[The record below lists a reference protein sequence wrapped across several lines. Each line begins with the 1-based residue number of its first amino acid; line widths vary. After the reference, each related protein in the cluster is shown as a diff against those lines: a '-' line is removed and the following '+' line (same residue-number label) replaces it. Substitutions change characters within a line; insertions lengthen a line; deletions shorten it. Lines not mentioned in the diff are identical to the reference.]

1 MVSRLARICM
11 QGLFLYLLLSWITYP
26 FAETTSRGTLLILG
40 DSLSAAYGISPS
52 KGWVALLEE
61 RLKQQGYD
69 YTIINSSISGDTT
82 GNGLT
87 RLQTFLQGQQHPE
100 IIIIELGSNDGLRGL
115 SIPEIKK
122 NLTDMVVLA
131 KQFHSKV
138 LLLGFLMPPNYGTV
152 YRDQFEKIYQD
163 IALEQGVPLVPFFLA
178 NVALDPNLTLND
190 NLHPNE
196 KAQPILLDNVW
207 KYLEP
212 LLKK

>member
-1 MVSRLARICM
+1 M
-11 QGLFLYLLLSWITYP
+11 
-26 FAETTSRGTLLILG
+26 
-40 DSLSAAYGISPS
+40 
-52 KGWVALLEE
+52 
-61 RLKQQGYD
+61 
-69 YTIINSSISGDTT
+69 
-82 GNGLT
+82 
-87 RLQTFLQGQQHPE
+87 QTFLQGQQHPE